1 MLIERCAC
9 RRTNLPILPCDCD
22 QCVWFIFDTGYNG
35 CFWVLSEIINSAPGM
50 RFSFEEIASMENIPI
65 KEVVTI
71 FDSALKKI
79 REHVPEFFGEEFER

>member
-1 MLIERCAC
+1 
-9 RRTNLPILPCDCD
+9 
-22 QCVWFIFDTGYNG
+22 
-35 CFWVLSEIINSAPGM
+35 VLSEIINSAPGM